1 MLIERGFVMRGS
13 IRTFLGLVLVLGA
26 AGGLDTASDSELVYC
41 VLVAFVGVV
50 MMATGVSAMKSN

>member
-1 MLIERGFVMRGS
+1 MRGS